1 MTAVSGG
8 DPTADRIHAATPEPR
23 RAAWARVAIA
33 AAAPLA
39 GVALAYLLWWIS
51 DRLVVIG
58 PLDRAT
64 FGWLVVVPV
73 WALTPTM
80 AAYAWRALD
89 AEETWLVAA
98 AVGLV
103 IAALAAVLFWLAGA
117 FPDCE
122 FGAQRTPVELIL
134 PSVIVGMVIGGG
146 FAATCLVTAAVLR
159 RGRWWSAL
167 LVGAGS
173 ALALVFVAIMVA
185 APFMMSAGCQRPP
198 V

>member
-1 MTAVSGG
+1 MTTSL
-8 DPTADRIHAATPEPR
+8 DAATPQPR
-23 RAAWARVAIA
+23 RAAWARVVIA

-39 GVALAYLLWWIS
+39 AVALAYLLWWIS

-58 PLDRAT
+58 PLDRAA

-73 WALTPTM
+73 WALTPTI
-80 AAYAWRALD
+80 AAYAWRALEG
-89 AEETWLVAA
+89 EETSLVAA

-103 IAALAAVLFWLAGA
+103 IAALAALLFWLAAA
-117 FPDCE
+117 FLDCE
-122 FGAQRTPVELIL
+122 FGAVRTPAEWIL
-134 PSVIVGMVIGGG
+134 PSVIVGLVIGGG
-146 FAATCLVTAAVLR
+146 FAATCLLTVAVAR

-173 ALALVFVAIMVA
+173 ALALVFLAILVA
-185 APFMMSAGCQRPP
+185 APFVMSGGCQRPA

>member
-1 MTAVSGG
+1 LTAVSGG

-80 AAYAWRALD
+80 AAYAWRALE
-89 AEETWLVAA
+89 AEETWFVAA

-103 IAALAAVLFWLAGA
+103 IAFLAALLFWLAAA

-122 FGAQRTPVELIL
+122 FGAVRTPAEWIV
-134 PSVIVGMVIGGG
+134 PSAIVGLVIGGG
-146 FAATCLVTAAVLR
+146 FAATCLVTVAVLR
-159 RGRWWSAL
+159 GGRWWSAL

-173 ALALVFVAIMVA
+173 ALAVFFLAIIVA
-185 APFMMSAGCQRPP
+185 APFVMSGGCQRPP

>member
-1 MTAVSGG
+1 VATSL
-8 DPTADRIHAATPEPR
+8 DTATPQR
-23 RAAWARVAIA
+23 HRAAWARVVIA
-33 AAAPLA
+33 SAAPLA

-58 PLDRAT
+58 PLDRAA

-73 WALTPTM
+73 WALTPTL

-89 AEETWLVAA
+89 DEETWLVAA

-103 IAALAAVLFWLAGA
+103 IAALAALLLWLAGA
-117 FPDCE
+117 SPDCE
-122 FGAQRTPVELIL
+122 FGPLRTPPEWIL
-134 PSVIVGMVIGGG
+134 PSVIVGLVIGGG
-146 FAATCLVTAAVLR
+146 FAATCLVTVAVLR

-173 ALALVFVAIMVA
+173 ALALVFLTIIVA
-185 APFMMSAGCQRPP
+185 APFVMSAGCQRPP
-198 V
+198 A